1 MPLGCEWGSL
11 MNKKAERELSDFL
24 GALQLSE
31 DFKTSYGDPVVLY
44 SCRGM
49 AREAFDKA
57 PLREVFSAYVLGGSK
72 EVDYEVKEF
81 LRGLGEWNQNYSC
94 FPVTEDMRPPHE
106 GHRYYLKRTLH
117 GKTVLECV
125 PYAPMWNETC
135 DVTLSLEHVPD
146 DFDPRIS
153 HMRWV
158 NNYPL
163 KSVAE
168 YRELMDLSKVQ
179 PFETQPKRL
188 MNIGIAC
195 ERDGRFRELH
205 QQVAN
210 IFSSEWK
217 RVAEKGESTPE
228 RYQALL
234 SRIDPDFRWKS
245 QELYARRER
254 NGVCLGVSRN
264 DGVYYVVIYVPDTFR
279 FTGEESRMSTG
290 MGGLMVNRGLLS
302 REDLGAR
309 VAPEPCGL

>member
-1 MPLGCEWGSL
+1 MGCEWGSL

-31 DFKTSYGDPVVLY
+31 EFETSYGDPIELY
-44 SCRGM
+44 FCRGM

-57 PLREVFSAYVLGGSK
+57 PLHEMFGAYVPKEGEEIDLGAKRFLTELNEWSQHPTT
-72 EVDYEVKEF
+72 VDVWSILQE
-81 LRGLGEWNQNYSC
+81 
-94 FPVTEDMRPPHE
+94 
-106 GHRYYLKRTLH
+106 HRFYIKSTAH
-117 GKTVLECV
+117 GKTVLNSV
-125 PYAPMWNETC
+125 PYGPRWNETC

-168 YRELMDLSKVQ
+168 YRGLMDLSKVQ

-245 QELYARRER
+245 QELYAKRER

-264 DGVYYVVIYVPDTFR
+264 NGVYYVVIYVPDAFR

-302 REDLGAR
+302 REDLGDIVR
-309 VAPEPCGL
+309 LIGEEL